1 VRSLGRAAAA
11 LMTAAAV
18 AACGPRSAPPP
29 SDAPCPVRV
38 VAALEGGQ
46 TAALTQ
52 ALASGCSAEDPLP
65 DAVTVTRVA
74 TNGVPSL
81 DAVRKAIQLT
91 AVSYSCE
98 GLLGEKSSAGRP
110 SPPAEISAASRPR
123 PLHLAAFHCRPESAA
138 ILVRHGGDPN
148 GRDGGGLRPLHY
160 ATCPEMVPALL
171 AAGAAVEAPG
181 LRGVHPLHL
190 AVSRGV
196 ARALLDAG
204 ADIHARDDYGNTPLH
219 IAECLALVRVVVD
232 RSEGR
237 SGLRESGP
245 PRPPTRL
252 DRLWDRLKPL
262 LFRLAEIKA
271 SVVRAALRAFDVPGY
286 LRSRGA
292 DPKRKNDLGID
303 ADGIALRPGGGDLD
317 VD

>member
-1 VRSLGRAAAA
+1 
-11 LMTAAAV
+11 
-18 AACGPRSAPPP
+18 
-29 SDAPCPVRV
+29 
-38 VAALEGGQ
+38 VAALEAGH
-46 TAALTQ
+46 TEALAE
-52 ALASGCSAEDPLP
+52 ALASGCSAQDPLP
-65 DAVTVTRVA
+65 DAVSLKRVVTTDLPR
-74 TNGVPSL
+74 P

-91 AVSYSCE
+91 AVSYSCD
-98 GLLGEKSSAGRP
+98 GLLGEKPSAVGP

-123 PLHLAAFHCRPESAA
+123 PLHLAAFHCRAESVAV
-138 ILVRHGGDPN
+138 LLHHGADPN

-160 ATCPEMVPALL
+160 ATCPEIVPALL
-171 AAGAAVEAPG
+171 AAGAAIESPG
-181 LRGVHPLHL
+181 PRGVHPLHL

-219 IAECLALVRVVVD
+219 IAECLAVVRVVVN

-237 SGLRESGP
+237 NGLRESGP
-245 PRPPTRL
+245 PRAPTRL
-252 DRLWDRLKPL
+252 DRVGQRLEQL
-262 LFRLAEIKA
+262 LFRVAEIKA

-292 DPKRKNDLGID
+292 DPKLKNDLGID

-317 VD
+317 ID

>member
-1 VRSLGRAAAA
+1 VRTGRAVALVAAAA
-11 LMTAAAV
+11 LAG
-18 AACGPRSAPPP
+18 CGPRAAPPP
-29 SDAPCPVRV
+29 SDGPCPVRV
-38 VAALEGGQ
+38 VAALESGE
-46 TAALTQ
+46 TAALTE

-65 DAVTVTRVA
+65 DAVALTRVA
-74 TNGVPSL
+74 TTGVPRL

-91 AVSYSCE
+91 EVSYSCE
-98 GLLGEKSSAGRP
+98 GLLGEQAGHT
-110 SPPAEISAASRPR
+110 PPAAEVSAPPRPR
-123 PLHLAAFHCRPESAA
+123 PLHLAAFHCRRESVAL
-138 ILVRHGGDPN
+138 LVRHGADPN

-160 ATCPEMVPALL
+160 ATCSEIVPALL
-171 AAGAAVEAPG
+171 AAGAAIEAPG
-181 LRGVHPLHL
+181 PRGVHPLHL

-219 IAECLALVRVVVD
+219 IAECLALVRLVVNL
-232 RSEGR
+232 SEEGR
-237 SGLRESGP
+237 GLGER
-245 PRPPTRL
+245 RPSRKPSRL
-252 DRLWDRLKPL
+252 DRLWDRVEPL
-262 LFRLAEIKA
+262 LFRLAELKA

-303 ADGIALRPGGGDLD
+303 ADAIALRRGGGDLD